1 MAGDLGREVLRQRLQ
16 FAPGRRVELGAG
28 DVLGN
33 GRAGVTARPW
43 SGRGPI
49 VPSGSARAPLGGPA
63 AALGVVAPPEA
74 TLLAFTTAAARTAA
88 LPVTEVTTAFVT
100 ALEPARALLAG
111 LETLR
116 AALAGPE
123 ALLTLLPGSEAFLV
137 ARPVSPGATTR
148 PVIPARATTRPIVP
162 TRAATRP
169 IVPAEA
175 FLVAR
180 PVPAGATTRPIV
192 PTRAP
197 ARPVIPPEALLVA
210 RPVPAGATP
219 RPVIPTRAATRSIVS
234 AGSAA
239 GARTALGAF
248 LARETA
254 AAAGTALVS
263 PTRGA
268 RAAGPAVPGTEV
280 AVLPTLVPLTF
291 TPRRAIAGTLRRTPF
306 LVAPVGRAAALSAA
320 VATPVSGRGRTAAT
334 RPGSATSAGV
344 VSPWEPA
351 SSARAFGVVGAEGPR
366 TTNLRTPLGLI
377 VPRVGETARA
387 LSTARFL
394 EPAGSTGTGA
404 IARRSGTLT
413 AVSAG
418 GVVTPPPVSPAVGE
432 ATGRFRGTPLT
443 TARSARRTA
452 RAVLASRP
460 WTPIAPVAVAL
471 ISFRAHHI
479 KPFHWGSTVDSI
491 VP

>member
-1 MAGDLGREVLRQRLQ
+1 MVGREPAGLTDEADPRRASAGRERVLVGELGLLVDQPAGHHQVAGDLCREVLRQRLQ

-49 VPSGSARAPLGGPA
+49 VTSGSARAPLGGPA
-63 AALGVVAPPEA
+63 SALGVVAPPEA
-74 TLLAFTTAAARTAA
+74 TLLAFITAAARTAA
-88 LPVTEVTTAFVT
+88 LPVTEVTTASVT

-123 ALLTLLPGSEAFLV
+123 ALLPLLPGSEAFLV
-137 ARPVSPGATTR
+137 ARPVPTGATTR
-148 PVIPARATTRPIVP
+148 PVIPARAPARPIVS
-162 TRAATRP
+162 
-169 IVPAEA
+169 AEA

-180 PVPAGATTRPIV
+180 PVPTGATTRP
-192 PTRAP
+192 
-197 ARPVIPPEALLVA
+197 VIPA
-210 RPVPAGATP
+210 
-219 RPVIPTRAATRSIVS
+219 RAATRPIVS
-234 AGSAA
+234 AGRAA

-248 LARETA
+248 LTRETA
-254 AAAGTALVS
+254 AAAGTALIS
-263 PTRGA
+263 PTWGA

-291 TPRRAIAGTLRRTPF
+291 TPRRAIAGTLSRTPF
-306 LVAPVGRAAALSAA
+306 LVAPVGRAAALSAT

-344 VSPWEPA
+344 VSSWEPA
-351 SSARAFGVVGAEGPR
+351 SSARAFGLVGAEGPR
-366 TTNLRTPLGLI
+366 TASLRTPLGLI

-404 IARRSGTLT
+404 IARRSGALT

-460 WTPIAPVAVAL
+460 
-471 ISFRAHHI
+471 
-479 KPFHWGSTVDSI
+479 
-491 VP
+491 